1 MRAAEPSEATA
12 VTRIVTDV
20 DNLGDDLVLLSL
32 NPGTGRVRT
41 SQKIAYG
48 LMGSELV
55 RLVAANRIGISGG
68 RLVVHSS
75 APTGDAELDAALAS
89 ISQAS
94 RPPRAQ
100 RWVGHPRRGI
110 ASAYLDRLAAA
121 GVIRKERA
129 LTTRWRIAD
138 AARLAEAR
146 ARVDAIAR
154 TDSPADL
161 AQAALGGLAHAIGL
175 DAALYPGWGN
185 RGLRRRF
192 KEIADGGG
200 TAADPALADPALA
213 DIPAAAADAGSS
225 AAHGSGHH
233 GAAQHAAMQQAAVT
247 AATQAAVQ
255 AVTEAAVHAAVQ
267 AAVDASAS
275 AAHSAGA
282 AGHAGHGGH

>member
-1 MRAAEPSEATA
+1 M
-12 VTRIVTDV
+12 
-20 DNLGDDLVLLSL
+20 
-32 NPGTGRVRT
+32 
-41 SQKIAYG
+41 
-48 LMGSELV
+48 
-55 RLVAANRIGISGG
+55 
-68 RLVVHSS
+68 VHSS

-110 ASAYLDRLAAA
+110 ESAYLDRLSAA

-129 LTTRWRIAD
+129 LTTRWRITD
-138 AARLAEAR
+138 TARVAEAQ
-146 ARVDAIAR
+146 ARVDAIASS
-154 TDSPADL
+154 DGPVDL

-192 KEIADGGG
+192 KDISDGGG
-200 TAADPALADPALA
+200 TAADPAT
-213 DIPAAAADAGSS
+213 
-225 AAHGSGHH
+225 
-233 GAAQHAAMQQAAVT
+233 QQAAVT

-255 AVTEAAVHAAVQ
+255 AATEAAVHAAVQ
-267 AAVDASAS
+267 AAVDASVS

-282 AGHAGHGGH
+282 AGHGGHSGH

>member
-1 MRAAEPSEATA
+1 M
-12 VTRIVTDV
+12 

-41 SQKIAYG
+41 SQKIGYG

-68 RLVVHSS
+68 RLVCHSS
-75 APTGDAELDAALAS
+75 TPTGDAELDAALAS
-89 ISQAS
+89 ISQAG
-94 RPPRAQ
+94 RPPRVQ
-100 RWVGHPRRGI
+100 RWVGHPRRGV
-110 ASAYLDRLAAA
+110 ASAYLDRLTAA

-138 AARLAEAR
+138 AGRLAEAQ

-154 TDSPADL
+154 SAGPVDL
-161 AQAALGGLAHAIGL
+161 TQAALGGLAHAIGL

-192 KEIADGGG
+192 KDIASGGA
-200 TAADPALADPALA
+200 TAADPAV
-213 DIPAAAADAGSS
+213 
-225 AAHGSGHH
+225 
-233 GAAQHAAMQQAAVT
+233 QAAVT

-255 AVTEAAVHAAVQ
+255 AATEAAVHAAVQ
-267 AAVDASAS
+267 AAVDASVS
-275 AAHSAGA
+275 AAHSASA
-282 AGHAGHGGH
+282 AGHGGHGGH

>member
-1 MRAAEPSEATA
+1 
-12 VTRIVTDV
+12 V

-41 SQKIAYG
+41 SQKIGYG

-55 RLVAANRIGISGG
+55 RLVAADRIGISGG
-68 RLVVHSS
+68 RLVCHSS
-75 APTGDAELDAALAS
+75 TPTGDAELDAALAS
-89 ISQAS
+89 ISQAG
-94 RPPRAQ
+94 RPPRVQ

-110 ASAYLDRLAAA
+110 ASAYLDRLTAA

-138 AARLAEAR
+138 AGRLAEAQ

-154 TDSPADL
+154 SAGPVDL
-161 AQAALGGLAHAIGL
+161 TQAALGGLAHAIGL

-192 KEIADGGG
+192 KDIAGGG
-200 TAADPALADPALA
+200 ATAAEPAV
-213 DIPAAAADAGSS
+213 
-225 AAHGSGHH
+225 
-233 GAAQHAAMQQAAVT
+233 QAAVT

-255 AVTEAAVHAAVQ
+255 AATEAAVHAAVQ
-267 AAVDASAS
+267 AAVDASVS
-275 AAHSAGA
+275 AAHSASA
-282 AGHAGHGGH
+282 AGHGGHGGH

>member
-1 MRAAEPSEATA
+1 
-12 VTRIVTDV
+12 V

-41 SQKIAYG
+41 SQKIGYG

-55 RLVAANRIGISGG
+55 RLVAADRIGISGG
-68 RLVVHSS
+68 RLVCHSS
-75 APTGDAELDAALAS
+75 TPTGDAELDAALAS
-89 ISQAS
+89 ISQAG
-94 RPPRAQ
+94 RPPRVQ

-110 ASAYLDRLAAA
+110 ASAYLDRLTAA

-138 AARLAEAR
+138 AGRLAEAQ

-154 TDSPADL
+154 SAGPVDL
-161 AQAALGGLAHAIGL
+161 TQAALGGLAHAIGL

-192 KEIADGGG
+192 KDIAGGG
-200 TAADPALADPALA
+200 ATAADPAV
-213 DIPAAAADAGSS
+213 
-225 AAHGSGHH
+225 
-233 GAAQHAAMQQAAVT
+233 QAAVT
-247 AATQAAVQ
+247 AATQVAVQ
-255 AVTEAAVHAAVQ
+255 AATEAAVHAAVQ
-267 AAVDASAS
+267 AAVDASVS

-282 AGHAGHGGH
+282 AGHGGHGGH

>member
-1 MRAAEPSEATA
+1 VRAAEPSPATA

-55 RLVAANRIGISGG
+55 RLVAANRIGIAGG

-75 APTGDAELDAALAS
+75 EPTGDAELDAALAS

-110 ASAYLDRLAAA
+110 ASAYLDRLTAA

-138 AARLAEAR
+138 AARVAEAQ

-154 TDSPADL
+154 SDGPVDL
-161 AQAALGGLAHAIGL
+161 TQAALGGLAHAIGL

-192 KEIADGGG
+192 KDIADGGG
-200 TAADPALADPALA
+200 TASDP
-213 DIPAAAADAGSS
+213 
-225 AAHGSGHH
+225 
-233 GAAQHAAMQQAAVT
+233 AMQQAAVAAAT

-255 AVTEAAVHAAVQ
+255 AATEAAVHAAVQ
-267 AAVDASAS
+267 AAVDASVS

-282 AGHAGHGGH
+282 AGHGGHSGH

>member
-1 MRAAEPSEATA
+1 
-12 VTRIVTDV
+12 V

-41 SQKIAYG
+41 SQKIGYG

-55 RLVAANRIGISGG
+55 RLVAADRIGISGG
-68 RLVVHSS
+68 RLVCHSS
-75 APTGDAELDAALAS
+75 TPTGDAELDAALAS
-89 ISQAS
+89 ISQAG
-94 RPPRAQ
+94 RPPRVQ

-110 ASAYLDRLAAA
+110 ASAYLDRLTAA

-138 AARLAEAR
+138 AGRLAEAQ

-154 TDSPADL
+154 SAGPVDL
-161 AQAALGGLAHAIGL
+161 TQAALGGLAHAIGL

-192 KEIADGGG
+192 KDIAGGG
-200 TAADPALADPALA
+200 ATAADPAV
-213 DIPAAAADAGSS
+213 
-225 AAHGSGHH
+225 
-233 GAAQHAAMQQAAVT
+233 QAAVT

-255 AVTEAAVHAAVQ
+255 AATEAAVHAAVQ
-267 AAVDASAS
+267 AAVDASVS
-275 AAHSAGA
+275 AAHSASA
-282 AGHAGHGGH
+282 AGHGGHGGH

>member
-1 MRAAEPSEATA
+1 MRAAEPSPAAA

-138 AARLAEAR
+138 AARLAEAQ

-154 TDSPADL
+154 SDGPADL

-192 KEIADGGG
+192 KEMADGGG
-200 TAADPALADPALA
+200 TAANPALADGPG
-213 DIPAAAADAGSS
+213 AAAEAGSS

-233 GAAQHAAMQQAAVT
+233 GAAQHAVLQQAAVT

-255 AVTEAAVHAAVQ
+255 AATEAAVHAAVQ
-267 AAVDASAS
+267 AAVDASVS

-282 AGHAGHGGH
+282 AGHGGHGGH